1 MHNAIN
7 ESYLGERYSEWS
19 LDSDSTIETPNK
31 NQAPWGLENISPIF
45 RAYENSIWQNHVAAM
60 WSHLE
65 ARYNITS
72 NDSCGTHVHI
82 SLIEGYS
89 LSALKRICQSIIY
102 FEPAFEAILP
112 RARLGNEYARSNWL
126 DNPNF
131 GYKRLSRRESM
142 VVIEKC
148 TSVRELVLLTPTT
161 ISSLGGISSI
171 SLKPLKEP
179 LNFVVVQ
186 QARLSAMSLY
196 KISKIPATVGGLKW
210 FIEAAQLPQQPG
222 LFDTR
227 YINLLL
233 DSVGPKLTREPK
245 PMGKLSPDK
254 LRKLQTKKDEDKRK
268 NVMLAKISQ
277 PPYWG

>member
-142 VVIEKC
+142 FFGWNFLYLLETPKGTIEFRRGAAS
-148 TSVRELVLLTPTT
+148 TSIRDVFMWVEL
-161 ISSLGGISSI
+161 
-171 SLKPLKEP
+171 
-179 LNFVVVQ
+179 
-186 QARLSAMSLY
+186 AMSFVQASIKHGHSD